1 MFNITRRR
9 IGSRLVTSSFPTQR
23 NATKNSVPFFNQSL
37 LFSTSSD
44 DENTS
49 TKVEKLPFKFPW
61 RENALEPLPRIIDQ
75 DDLSGVQHTGRAKFF
90 RRMIAG
96 VELQTGLWD
105 LFITKNW
112 ETELAQ
118 NSEYAFKMAVAGLL
132 SKTFNVPLTQIDI
145 ADDYIKFDSTMV
157 SSGQDT
163 TVTEAEKNED
173 ETNLE
178 NNEDV
183 DNHDESTDEEEIDT
197 DAFLSSMVEE
207 SLLNL
212 YTESV
217 DNDADKE
224 VYFYMKPTASRVE
237 NLFIVPGL
245 TRSDTKEDESLRGAY
260 TRVEKE
266 YNDTQDMRRVSELA
280 GEMIQKVSHNGT
292 HRAIIMDV
300 SIDCIEKFLVKVG
313 DKVLQ
318 GDDEEK
324 ETTHVVRLEM
334 ETSKGDQPK
343 ERILGS
349 WYITDI
355 DDQLAGNVWH

>member
-1 MFNITRRR
+1 MKKGTE
-9 IGSRLVTSSFPTQR
+9 
-23 NATKNSVPFFNQSL
+23 FFNQSL
-37 LFSTSSD
+37 YFSTSPD
-44 DENTS
+44 DENTA
-49 TKVEKLPFKFPW
+49 TKVETSPFKFPW
-61 RENALEPLPRIIDQ
+61 RENAVEPLPRIIDQ
-75 DDLSGVQHTGRAKFF
+75 DDLSGVQHTSRARFF

-112 ETELAQ
+112 ETELAK

-132 SKTFNVPLTQIDI
+132 SKTFNVPLTQIEI
-145 ADDYIKFDSTMV
+145 ADDYVKFDSTMV
-157 SSGQDT
+157 HSEEDT
-163 TVTEAEKNED
+163 IVAEAETNEDETSLEKNED
-173 ETNLE
+173 G
-178 NNEDV
+178 
-183 DNHDESTDEEEIDT
+183 DNHDESIDEEEIDT
-197 DAFLSSMVEE
+197 DTFLSSMVEE

-217 DNDADKE
+217 DNDAKKE

-237 NLFIVPGL
+237 NIFIVPGL

-266 YNDTQDMRRVSELA
+266 YNETQDMRRVSELA
-280 GEMIQKVSHNGT
+280 GEMIKKVSHKGT

-300 SIDCIEKFLVKVG
+300 SINCIEKFLVKVG